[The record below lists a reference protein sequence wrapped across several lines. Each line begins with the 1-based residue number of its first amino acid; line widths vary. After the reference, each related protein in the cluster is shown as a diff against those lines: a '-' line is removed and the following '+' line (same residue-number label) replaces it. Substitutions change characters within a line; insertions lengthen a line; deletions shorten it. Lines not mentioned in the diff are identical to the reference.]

1 MKNKRLLKALIIF
14 LAVIISPLL
23 IYGII
28 YASYYLSGFFQIQ
41 KNFDYQNARMEYLE
55 NEYYTDSYTPCDE
68 DKIADFDLQKAF
80 TDGVRINEIA
90 VIGTHNSYQM
100 LPTPQ
105 RRLHEKILKVLYNGK
120 KGTKYKFEMD
130 SYTEQLEHGIRNL
143 EIDIEAVDKNGE
155 ISFVVSHEP
164 IKDNTSSAYDFA
176 EGLREIAMWSDHN
189 PNHLPVY
196 LLIEPKGNV
205 PSVCHMQNFSIEYA
219 KELDKITREVLGE
232 KLLTPV
238 QIMGNYKTL
247 GEMRMADDWPTLEE
261 AAGKIIVLLHP
272 CDVTEEYINLDTTL
286 SSQAMFPM
294 LRTQDVDRDCASFIL
309 DNEPQEAK
317 ENNKKTVDEKNLMV
331 RTRADSYQKF
341 SDERYAF
348 ANECG
353 SHIITTDYPPRT
365 VRESDHTYTFD
376 GYTIKLIK

>member
-68 DKIADFDLQKAF
+68 NKIADFDLQKAF
-80 TDGVRINEIA
+80 SDGVKINEIA

-331 RTRADSYQKF
+331 RTRADSYPKF

>member
-1 MKNKRLLKALIIF
+1 MKNKGLLKALIIF

-80 TDGVRINEIA
+80 SDGVKINEIA

-130 SYTEQLEHGIRNL
+130 SYTEQLEYGIRNL

-196 LLIEPKGNV
+196 LLIEPKGDV

-219 KELDKITREVLGE
+219 KELDKITREVLGDRLMTPK
-232 KLLTPV
+232 KL
-238 QIMGNYKTL
+238 MGNYETFE
-247 GEMRMADDWPTLEE
+247 EMRTADGWPTLKE

-272 CDVTEEYINLDTTL
+272 CDVTEDYINLDTSL
-286 SSQAMFPM
+286 SSQAIFPV
-294 LRTQDVDRDCASFIL
+294 LVFEDIERDCASFIL
-309 DNEPQEAK
+309 DNEPKYAK

-331 RTRADSYQKF
+331 RTRADSYPNF

-376 GYTIKLIK
+376 GYTVKLLK

>member
-1 MKNKRLLKALIIF
+1 
-14 LAVIISPLL
+14 
-23 IYGII
+23 
-28 YASYYLSGFFQIQ
+28 
-41 KNFDYQNARMEYLE
+41 
-55 NEYYTDSYTPCDE
+55 
-68 DKIADFDLQKAF
+68 
-80 TDGVRINEIA
+80 
-90 VIGTHNSYQM
+90 M

-219 KELDKITREVLGE
+219 KELDKITLIPLESWGDGE
-232 KLLTPV
+232 KIPV
-238 QIMGNYKTL
+238 I
-247 GEMRMADDWPTLEE
+247 
-261 AAGKIIVLLHP
+261 
-272 CDVTEEYINLDTTL
+272 
-286 SSQAMFPM
+286 
-294 LRTQDVDRDCASFIL
+294 SF
-309 DNEPQEAK
+309 DFN
-317 ENNKKTVDEKNLMV
+317 
-331 RTRADSYQKF
+331 
-341 SDERYAF
+341 
-348 ANECG
+348 
-353 SHIITTDYPPRT
+353 
-365 VRESDHTYTFD
+365 
-376 GYTIKLIK
+376 

>member
-55 NEYYTDSYTPCDE
+55 NEYYTDSYTSCDE

-80 TDGVRINEIA
+80 SDGVKINEIA

-105 RRLHEKILKVLYNGK
+105 SRLHEKILKVLYNGNM
-120 KGTKYKFEMD
+120 GTKYKFEMD

-219 KELDKITREVLGE
+219 KELDKITREVLGDRLMTPK
-232 KLLTPV
+232 KL
-238 QIMGNYKTL
+238 MGNYETFE
-247 GEMRMADDWPTLEE
+247 EMRTADGWPTLKE

-272 CDVTEEYINLDTTL
+272 CDVTEDYINLDTSL
-286 SSQAMFPM
+286 SSQAIFPV
-294 LRTQDVDRDCASFIL
+294 LVFEDIERDCASFIL
-309 DNEPQEAK
+309 DNEPEYAK

-331 RTRADSYQKF
+331 RTRADSYPNF

-376 GYTIKLIK
+376 GYTVKLLK